1 MLVYKNKNICGGS
14 LLSFLTMLGLTL
26 SVGGCPS
33 PKSSVESKSQ
43 SKIKTNFIQAQAETH
58 EENRK
63 NVTILRQKILPIIK
77 KNLSTEKVKELEK
90 KINELDEAIEKVV
103 AMEKVLTAAEI
114 KKINEMDET
123 IEKVVAMEKVLT
135 AAEIK
140 SGTGAGI
147 DAYRNQ
153 IKDMFSKWV
162 KVMEVID
169 LIRDTE
175 SSKEVQDAV
184 NEPNLF
190 SISDTSGIPSVVWG
204 KDCNGSFTR
213 QFIFE
218 L

>member
-1 MLVYKNKNICGGS
+1 
-14 LLSFLTMLGLTL
+14 MLGLTL

-43 SKIKTNFIQAQAETH
+43 SKIKTNFIRVQAETH

-90 KINELDEAIEKVV
+90 KINEMDEAIEKVV

-114 KKINEMDET
+114 K
-123 IEKVVAMEKVLT
+123 
-135 AAEIK
+135 
-140 SGTGAGI
+140 SGRGAGI

-153 IKDMFSKWV
+153 IKDMFSKWYD
-162 KVMEVID
+162 VMEVMD

-184 NEPNLF
+184 TEPNLF
-190 SISDTSGIPSVVWG
+190 SISDTSGMYLFG
-204 KDCNGSFTR
+204 KR
-213 QFIFE
+213 
-218 L
+218 